1 MVANRGDRM
10 NKQKLEEMNH
20 KEIKLAIRRREEEL
34 LKLSSGMFNRVH
46 REQYQ
51 KVVANI
57 ERLKKRLEE
66 L

>member
-1 MVANRGDRM
+1 MNRE
-10 NKQKLEEMNH
+10 KVKEYSTEELR
-20 KEIKLAIRRREEEL
+20 EAIKRREEEL
-34 LKLSSGMFNRVH
+34 VRLSSGEFNRVH

-51 KVVANI
+51 KVIANI